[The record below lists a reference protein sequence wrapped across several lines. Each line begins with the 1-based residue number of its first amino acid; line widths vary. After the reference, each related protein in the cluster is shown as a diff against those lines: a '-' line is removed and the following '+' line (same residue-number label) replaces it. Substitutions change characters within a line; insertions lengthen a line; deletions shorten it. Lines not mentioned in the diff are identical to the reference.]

1 VAEGA
6 SPCDPKRAGVRM
18 MSQPSANDDQAAGR
32 ARARRTALVIGL
44 VAVAIYL
51 IAIGDV
57 VLRR

>member
-1 VAEGA
+1 M
-6 SPCDPKRAGVRM
+6 K
-18 MSQPSANDDQAAGR
+18 QQLANDERPAGR

>member
-1 VAEGA
+1 
-6 SPCDPKRAGVRM
+6 M

-32 ARARRTALVIGL
+32 TRARRTALVIGL